1 MSFVWPVLESR
12 EGPTNVQVMHM
23 TKAEGR
29 TIELSVE
36 NLTYVHSNE
45 DDQDVEEEVRFE
57 DMDEVAR
64 NLFTFRLDH
73 DYTPLTSPKH
83 SPVREAEPVDE
94 LAETLSL
101 LDGGEVENVAVSPPK
116 TVVKSAAKAPAIKKS
131 AVTQQEQKSAKAEVK
146 TQPKTRQG
154 KSKAKEIEEE
164 DYEDEEDEDFDEENE
179 DNDDNDSDFELEE
192 PKQRPSRRSQRTR
205 SKSTI
210 ETKKQANKAKAAAA
224 AAKPKTPTKQVVED
238 KPLEKPPP
246 PPPPPPPQPVE
257 VPTEKKQA
265 KKEKKTPKP
274 IPDDFALFSTP
285 DIIRRVGSKEQIT
298 PPSPEA
304 QTKPPAKISP
314 ENRSKSN
321 TESRNSIN
329 KPPATRLSVDS
340 KSAPEKANKAPI
352 TYSVRRVSSDKAK
365 VTSKPTNE
373 PKDVPDET
381 QPQNDTTNTLNP
393 TVIDLMPPNNTE
405 DVPSDVLND
414 NTLPDDVN
422 IDQNNINLE
431 TAGLELDQSILDN
444 INSDMIS
451 DDILYQVA
459 KQLVDNSTDLQNVL
473 DKSLADGNLEL
484 EAALM
489 SGSQQED
496 NNMQNI
502 ENHQVSRLVCF

>member
-1 MSFVWPVLESR
+1 
-12 EGPTNVQVMHM
+12 M

-36 NLTYVHSNE
+36 NLTYIHSNE
-45 DDQDVEEEVRFE
+45 DDQDVEEEKEEEVCFE

-73 DYTPLTSPKH
+73 DYTPLTSPKQ
-83 SPVREAEPVDE
+83 SPVREPEPVDE

-101 LDGGEVENVAVSPPK
+101 LDGGEVESVTVSPPK
-116 TVVKSAAKAPAIKKS
+116 TVVKSVSKAPVIKKS
-131 AVTQQEQKSAKAEVK
+131 AVTQQEQPVNQKTAKAEVK
-146 TQPKTRQG
+146 PQQKSRQS
-154 KSKAKEIEEE
+154 KIKAKEIEED
-164 DYEDEEDEDFDEENE
+164 DYEDEEDEDFDEEIE

-205 SKSTI
+205 SKSSV
-210 ETKKQANKAKAAAA
+210 ETKKQMNKVKAAAT
-224 AAKPKTPTKQVVED
+224 KPKTPAKQVVED

-246 PPPPPPPQPVE
+246 PPPPPPQPVE
-257 VPTEKKQA
+257 APIEKKQV
-265 KKEKKTPKP
+265 KKEKKPPKP

-285 DIIRRVGSKEQIT
+285 DIIRRVGGKEQIT
-298 PPSPEA
+298 PLSPEA
-304 QTKPPAKISP
+304 PTKPPAKITP

-321 TESRNSIN
+321 SESRSSIS
-329 KPPATRLSVDS
+329 KPAATRLSVDS
-340 KSAPEKANKAPI
+340 KSAPEKAVKAPI

-365 VTSKPTNE
+365 LTTKPANE
-373 PKDVPDET
+373 SKDVPDET
-381 QPQNDTTNTLNP
+381 QPQNETTNPPNP
-393 TVIDLMPPNNTE
+393 PVIDLVPPNNPE
-405 DVPSDVLND
+405 DVPTDVLNE
-414 NTLPDDVN
+414 NTLPDDVSM
-422 IDQNNINLE
+422 DQNNINLE

-473 DKSLADGNLEL
+473 DKSLAEGNLEL

-489 SGSQQED
+489 SGTQQED

-502 ENHQVSRLVCF
+502 ENHQVSRHVCF